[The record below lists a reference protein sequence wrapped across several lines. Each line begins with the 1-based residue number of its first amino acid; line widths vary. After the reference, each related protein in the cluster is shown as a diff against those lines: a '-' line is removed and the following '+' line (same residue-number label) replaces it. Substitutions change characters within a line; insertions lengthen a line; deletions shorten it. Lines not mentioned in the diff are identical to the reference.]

1 MAIIVLTANDR
12 LIERSS
18 VKDTS
23 VALIATLPGTV
34 NKRSSFYFQEVRDEG
49 IGQHTRSLRSPEG
62 WIASAEEEL
71 RESPTSL
78 TEETEKRKVWQARA
92 SVSNRLCV

>member
-1 MAIIVLTANDR
+1 MC
-12 LIERSS
+12 
-18 VKDTS
+18 
-23 VALIATLPGTV
+23 
-34 NKRSSFYFQEVRDEG
+34 
-49 IGQHTRSLRSPEG
+49 SPEG

-92 SVSNRLCV
+92 SVSDRLCV